1 MPTLIECCSL
11 ATRERSVI
19 VISARRLG
27 SRISSGLPFSEAVG
41 RKNGAF
47 SGAFGGSFGL
57 LRS

>member
-1 MPTLIECCSL
+1 M
-11 ATRERSVI
+11 RERSAA
-19 VISARRLG
+19 VISDENLESASPVVSPSG
-27 SRISSGLPFSEAVG
+27 SDG